1 MKATQSEKVFYGF
14 NTLFLGLW
22 ALSALFP
29 LLHIVSL
36 SFSSNHAILA
46 GKVFVWPVEFSWDSY
61 KALLKGTRVPNAF
74 VNSLVI
80 TGVGV
85 ALNMLI
91 TVFAAYPLSKKHF
104 IGRRFMTLLII
115 FTMLFSGGLI
125 PSYLLVKSLGIIDT
139 YWALWLPGLVS
150 AYNMLIMKTFFENI
164 PEELEDSARMDG
176 CGEWRLAAQ
185 IVLPLSAPVL
195 ATLALFYG
203 VSHWNSF
210 MNVLIY
216 INDSSKY
223 NLSVLIQQMVAQ
235 SNLMNELQNI
245 QEEDRQM
252 LTPESI
258 RSAGMTVML
267 IPMLVVYP
275 LLQKHFVKGVL
286 IGAVKG

>member
-1 MKATQSEKVFYGF
+1 M
-14 NTLFLGLW
+14 LFT
-22 ALSALFP
+22 
-29 LLHIVSL
+29 
-36 SFSSNHAILA
+36 IL
-46 GKVFVWPVEFSWDSY
+46 
-61 KALLKGTRVPNAF
+61 
-74 VNSLVI
+74 
-80 TGVGV
+80 
-85 ALNMLI
+85 
-91 TVFAAYPLSKKHF
+91 AAYPLSKRYF
-104 IGRRFMTLLII
+104 IGRRFMTMLII

-125 PSYLLVKSLGIIDT
+125 PSYLLVKSLGLIDS
-139 YWALWLPGLVS
+139 YWAIWLPGLVS
-150 AYNMLIMKTFFENI
+150 AYNMLIMKTFFENV
-164 PEELEDSARMDG
+164 PEELLDSARMDG
-176 CGEWRLAAQ
+176 CGEWRLAVQ

-235 SNLMNELQNI
+235 SSLMNELQNL
-245 QEEDRQM
+245 QEEDRQL

-267 IPMLVVYP
+267 IPMIVVYP

>member
-1 MKATQSEKVFYGF
+1 MKPTQGEKVFYSI
-14 NTLFLGLW
+14 NTLFLGIW

-29 LLHIVSL
+29 LLHILSL

-46 GKVFVWPVEFSWDSY
+46 GRVFLWPVEFSWDSY
-61 KALLKGTRVPNAF
+61 SALLKGTRVPQAF
-74 VNSLVI
+74 VNSLII

-85 ALNMLI
+85 ALNMI
-91 TVFAAYPLSKKHF
+91 FTIFAAYPLSKKYF

-125 PSYLLVKSLGIIDT
+125 PSYLLVKSIGIIDS
-139 YWALWLPGLVS
+139 YWALWLPALVS

-164 PEELEDSARMDG
+164 PEELENSARIDG
-176 CGEWRLAAQ
+176 CGEWRLAVQ
-185 IVLPLSAPVL
+185 IVLPLSTPVL

-223 NLSVLIQQMVAQ
+223 NLSVLIQQMVVQ
-235 SNLMNELQNI
+235 SNLMNEIQNI

-258 RSAGMTVML
+258 RAAGMAVML
-267 IPMLVVYP
+267 IPMIAVYP

>member
-1 MKATQSEKVFYGF
+1 MKPTLGEKVFYGV
-14 NTLFLGLW
+14 NALLLGGW

-29 LLHIVSL
+29 LLYIISL

-46 GKVFVWPVEFSWDSY
+46 GDVFLWPVGFSWDSY
-61 KALLKGTRVPNAF
+61 EALIKGTRVPSAF
-74 VNSLVI
+74 INSVI
-80 TGVGV
+80 ITVVGV
-85 ALNMLI
+85 ALNMLFTI
-91 TVFAAYPLSKKHF
+91 LAAYPLSKKIF
-104 IGRRFMTLLII
+104 IGRRFMTLLIV

-125 PSYLLVKSLGIIDT
+125 PSYLLVKSLGIIDS
-139 YWALWLPGLVS
+139 YWALWLPALVS

-164 PEELEDSARMDG
+164 PEELENSARIDG
-176 CGEWRLAAQ
+176 CGEWRLAVQ

-216 INDSSKY
+216 INDTSKY
-223 NLSVLIQQMVAQ
+223 NLSVLIQQMVSQ

-258 RSAGMTVML
+258 RSAGMVVML
-267 IPMLVVYP
+267 IPMIAVYP

>member
-1 MKATQSEKVFYGF
+1 MRPTPSEKIFYGF
-14 NTLFLGLW
+14 NALFLGLW
-22 ALSALFP
+22 ALTALVP

-46 GKVFVWPVEFSWDSY
+46 GKVFIWPVEFSFDSY
-61 KALLKGTRVPNAF
+61 NALLKGTRVPDAF
-74 VNSLVI
+74 VNSLII
-80 TGVGV
+80 TSVGV
-85 ALNMLI
+85 ALNMLFTI
-91 TVFAAYPLSKKHF
+91 LAAYPLSKRYF
-104 IGRRFMTLLII
+104 IGRRFMTMLII
-115 FTMLFSGGLI
+115 FTMLFSGGII
-125 PSYLLVKSLGIIDT
+125 PSYLLVKSLGLIDS
-139 YWALWLPGLVS
+139 YWAIWLPSLVS
-150 AYNMLIMKTFFENI
+150 AYNMLIMKTFFENV
-164 PEELEDSARMDG
+164 PEELLDSARMDG
-176 CGEWRLAAQ
+176 CGEWRLAVQ

-235 SNLMNELQNI
+235 SSLMNELQNL
-245 QEEDRQM
+245 QEADRQM

-267 IPMLVVYP
+267 IPMIVVYP

-286 IGAVKG
+286 IGAIKG